1 MSCGFFESKK
11 KTRKYENRHDAL
23 AAKVVNTLMQGLK
36 AETFSNIEL
45 FELFKSFHLQK
56 NEKLMQALRKAFQ
69 RGLID
74 QYRLLLENNNPEENR
89 DATELYISN
98 YLSLMSIAEIE
109 HLKIIKVP
117 QYINNQW
124 TLIEYHV
131 EPIELTKP
139 TGIERLWMT
148 DKDKVYAY
156 GLRPVVSED
165 ALPWLVYK
173 GTTVM
178 TGDGFVAQ
186 LNSDIKPFQTPGEDL
201 YLSGRD
207 RIIQWI
213 DKQQKKVRVCGASLG
228 GSMALITAADLG
240 VKLARVDAQNPA
252 GLNTVVKG
260 LEYDH
265 WDRIAIEDKPKVF
278 VQKQKND
285 WVTRFGIWKDDWI
298 IIDVNLPKGQR
309 PGLSLLSHILNYAGF
324 ENPKFSIENP
334 SKDNDDELRQWSNIL
349 IYTALRIILNA
360 MWLPVYVVVL
370 PAMRYM
376 AEHPVKSTLFALG
389 AIVLPQLTM
398 FDTALR
404 LTLALLATTPVMLD
418 LSKQLINAFS
428 SETTEEVAIKIDDEM
443 DFSSDDEKCSPVSA
457 SLA

>member
-23 AAKVVNTLMQGLK
+23 ATKVVNTLMQGLK
-36 AETFSNIEL
+36 AETFSNSEV

-69 RGLID
+69 QGLID
-74 QYRLLLENNNPEENR
+74 KYHLLLENNNPEENR
-89 DATELYISN
+89 NASEWYISN

-109 HLKIIKVP
+109 HLKTIKAP

-139 TGIERLWMT
+139 MGIERLWMT
-148 DKDKVYAY
+148 DIDKVYAY
-156 GLRPVVSED
+156 GLRPVVSQD

-178 TGDGFVAQ
+178 TGDGFVTQ

-213 DKQQKKVRVCGASLG
+213 DKQQNKVRVCGASLG
-228 GSMALITAADLG
+228 GSIALITAADLG
-240 VKLARVDAQNPA
+240 AKLARVDAQNPA
-252 GLNTVVKG
+252 GLNTVARG

-265 WDRIAIEDKPKVF
+265 WNNIAIEDKPKVF
-278 VQKQKND
+278 VQKQQND
-285 WVTRFGIWKDDWI
+285 WVSRFGIWKDDWI
-298 IIDVNLPKGQR
+298 IIDVSLPKGQR

-324 ENPKFSIENP
+324 KNPKFSIENP

-349 IYTALRIILNA
+349 IYMALRIILNA
-360 MWLPVYVVVL
+360 MWLPVYMVIL

-376 AEHPVKSTLFALG
+376 VDHPVKSTLLVLG
-389 AIVLPQLTM
+389 AIVLPQFTM

-404 LTLALLATTPVMLD
+404 LTLALLAATPVLLD
-418 LSKQLINAFS
+418 LSKQAINAFS

-443 DFSSDDEKCSPVSA
+443 ALFSDNEERSSISP
-457 SLA
+457 SLV